1 LSGLE
6 AFKPDQKR
14 VTVRPSPNIG
24 ERKGGKWVNA
34 IVLHYTGTETGLG
47 AEDWLCKEESQVSAH
62 YIVHENGRIVQMVR
76 EKDRA
81 WHAGKSFWKGERDM
95 NSVSVGIEIV
105 NGGHEWGYSDFP
117 KAQMNAVIRLC
128 LGIIKRHKIA
138 PERVLAHS
146 DVAPGRKVDP
156 GEKFPWGLLYS
167 KGIGHY
173 IQPTPIQGGRFLS
186 PGDEGQPVEALQ
198 SMLALYGYES
208 PITGIFDVATSRDVK
223 AFQLH
228 FRPERVDGIADFS
241 TIDTLHRLLK
251 ALEKPMV

>member
-1 LSGLE
+1 LSASK
-6 AFKPDQKR
+6 AFEPDQKR
-14 VTVRPSPNIG
+14 AHVRPSPNFG
-24 ERKGGKWVNA
+24 ERKDGKRA
-34 IVLHYTGTETGLG
+34 DSIILHYTGMKTAKG
-47 AEDWLCKEESQVSAH
+47 AEDWLCADESQVSAH
-62 YIVHENGRIVQMVR
+62 YLVYEDGRILQMVR
-76 EKDRA
+76 EEDRA
-81 WHAGKSFWKGERDM
+81 WHAGASYWHGERDM
-95 NSVSVGIEIV
+95 NSASVGIEIA
-105 NGGHEWGYSDFP
+105 NPGHHGYLDFP
-117 KAQMNAVIRLC
+117 LRQINAVIRLC

-156 GEKFPWGLLYS
+156 GEKFPWGLLYA
-167 KGIGHY
+167 KGVGHY
-173 IQPTPIQGGRFLS
+173 VPPSPIKGGRFLS
-186 PGDEGQPVEALQ
+186 LGDQGQPVEALQ

-208 PITGIFDVATSRDVK
+208 PVTGLFDAATARDIK